1 MNDDTRRSDA
11 NAARNDFTS
20 GQGNAPVSAST
31 RPGGN
36 GASGAAN
43 ANATDAARNLSDAA
57 AQAGTK
63 AVSGINTQK
72 TKAAESLSTVAQA
85 LRESSDQLRTQDAPG
100 SVHQLVSTAADQV
113 ERFSSYMRTRSVSDL
128 VTDVEQFARRQPTAF
143 IGGAF
148 ILGLLGARFLKSS
161 SRRNAGQ
168 SYSDA
173 TFDENPSN
181 QSAYVDR
188 RTSAGYWQPQ
198 EPSPDANVSRGS
210 PTGGEVF

>member
-1 MNDDTRRSDA
+1 MNDETRRSDA
-11 NAARNDFTS
+11 NAAD
-20 GQGNAPVSAST
+20 
-31 RPGGN
+31 
-36 GASGAAN
+36 
-43 ANATDAARNLSDAA
+43 ATRNLSDAA

-72 TKAAESLSTVAQA
+72 TKAAASLSTVAQA

-113 ERFSSYMRTRSVSDL
+113 ERLSSYMRARSVSDL
-128 VTDVEQFARRQPTAF
+128 VSDVEQFARRQPTVF

-161 SRRNAGQ
+161 SRPDATSQ
-168 SYSDA
+168 SYNDVNA
-173 TFDENPSN
+173 NPSN
-181 QSAYVDR
+181 QSRYVDP
-188 RTSAGYWQPQ
+188 RTSAGYWQQ
-198 EPSPDANVSRGS
+198 QATSTDANVSRGS